1 METLKNRANCVSET
15 TPFSPCNPLHSV
27 PARLKLP
34 SVGYNSSLDMSEILF
49 SVCGGGGMDKV
60 PVKERGGRK
69 SPVTAFLLSGKK
81 TDLHT
86 NTFVL
91 PLLKWWMPI
100 PAKRGLYYIYKNVII
115 FRSFLVFLAKRTPC
129 KDHNPEPENPATTIH
144 LQ

>member
-81 TDLHT
+81 NRFTYQYICPSLAKMVDAYSCQKRIVLHIQ
-86 NTFVL
+86 
-91 PLLKWWMPI
+91 KC
-100 PAKRGLYYIYKNVII
+100 YY
-115 FRSFLVFLAKRTPC
+115 FQEFLSFLS
-129 KDHNPEPENPATTIH
+129 
-144 LQ
+144 